1 MLRRIFPL
9 ILAFAMI
16 FSAGAALASSSA
28 SAAVVPVSMT
38 VAGEGTITVT
48 LLNENKAAEDGSG
61 TALTDIVIY
70 SPLYPEMYFPTEGES
85 VAPGTSRGFSCR
97 YLFTEEMLD
106 TAIPLSVSWID
117 GENAKGKDLSV
128 TVQRTKATTVTL
140 TRTASS
146 KQASPGEEITLT
158 YTVTNAGFTP
168 ITVSSLVDREIGGKS
183 SIITDKITIEGGA
196 KADIPYVYKM
206 GRNTVASEPT
216 VTYKDE
222 ATGEELTATASPI
235 TLGMVSSKISVEVLQ
250 GEATANGV
258 MFTLNLTN
266 NGNQRISGIVITDD
280 LGNRVNPDVFALAVG
295 ESRQLTYNVLTD
307 TERYVVFNISGE
319 TAAGDNYEDKTK
331 SYVVRKYIDPSL
343 LGIELTASVTETLN
357 SAGSVEIRFDIN
369 NTGTMEM
376 KDLVISESTVEIAE
390 DGTEQQKLTELYRA
404 DTVPTGMFST
414 PVTLYVG
421 QPRDLTFLVEMKD
434 PAGNPY
440 SYTTYVNADYLGVGN
455 VKETDDAQQSA
466 IDTLGASVG
475 DSISKALTIALIVLG
490 ALVVI
495 SVIAMIVLSSLE
507 KKQRR
512 DAARRRAARERRARL
527 EQDMAAE
534 NTARRRPRE

>member
-1 MLRRIFPL
+1 MLKRTIPFVL
-9 ILAFAMI
+9 GLAMI
-16 FSAGAALASSSA
+16 FAMGAALASSSA
-28 SAAVVPVSMT
+28 SAAIVPVSMT

-48 LLNENKAAEDGSG
+48 LLNENQAAEDGSG
-61 TALTDIVIY
+61 TPLTDIVIY
-70 SPLYPEMYFPTEGES
+70 SPLYPEMYFATEGES
-85 VAPGTSRGFSCR
+85 VPAGQSKGFSCK

-106 TAIPLSVSWID
+106 TDIPISASWID
-117 GENAKGKDLSV
+117 GDKAKGKDLTV
-128 TVQRTKATTVTL
+128 KVQRTKAATVTL
-140 TRTASS
+140 TRVAST

-158 YTVTNAGFTP
+158 YTVANTGTTP
-168 ITVSSLVDREIGGKS
+168 ITVSSLVDRAIGGKE
-183 SIITDKITIEGGA
+183 SILKEKVTIEGGA
-196 KADIPYVYKM
+196 KHDLKYVYKM
-206 GRNTVASEPT
+206 GRSTVESAP
-216 VTYKDE
+216 VITYKDE
-222 ATGEELTATASPI
+222 ATGEEQTAEASPM
-235 TLGMVSSKISVEVLQ
+235 TLGMVSSKISVEVIQ

-280 LGNRVNPDVFALAVG
+280 LGNRVNPEAFALAVG

-307 TERYVVFNISGE
+307 TERYVVFNLSGE
-319 TAAGDNYEDKTK
+319 TGNGDDYEDKTK

-343 LGIELTASVTETLN
+343 LGIQLTASVTETLN
-357 SAGSVEIRFDIN
+357 SAGSVEIKFDIN

-376 KDLVISESTVEIAE
+376 KDLVISEVTVEIAE
-390 DGTEQQKLTELYRA
+390 DGTEQQKLTELYRTE
-404 DTVPTGMFST
+404 TVPTGTFST

-440 SYTTYVNADYLGVGN
+440 TYNTYVTADYLGVGN
-455 VKETDDAQQSA
+455 VEETPDAQQSA
-466 IDTLGASVG
+466 INTLGASVG
-475 DSISKALTIALIVLG
+475 DSINKALTIALIVLG

-512 DAARRRAARERRARL
+512 EAARRRAARERRARL
-527 EQDMAAE
+527 EQDMARE
-534 NTARRRPRE
+534 NAARRRR

>member
-1 MLRRIFPL
+1 MLKRIFPF
-9 ILAFAMI
+9 ILALAMI
-16 FSAGAALASSSA
+16 FSMGGALASSSA
-28 SAAVVPVSMT
+28 SAAIVPVSMT

-48 LLNENKAAEDGSG
+48 LLNENEAAEDGTG
-61 TALTDIVIY
+61 TPLTDIVIY
-70 SPLYPEMYFPTEGES
+70 SPMYPEMYFASEGVSVPAGES
-85 VAPGTSRGFSCR
+85 KGFSCS

-106 TAIPLSVSWID
+106 TDIPLSVSWID
-117 GENAKGKDLSV
+117 GDNAKGKDLTV
-128 TVQRTKATTVTL
+128 KVQRTKATTVTL
-140 TRTASS
+140 TRVSSS

-158 YTVTNAGFTP
+158 YTVTNTGMTP
-168 ITVSSLVDREIGGKS
+168 VTVTSLVDRAIGGKE
-183 SIITDKITIEGGA
+183 SILKEKVTIEGGA
-196 KADIPYVYKM
+196 KHDLQYVYKM
-206 GRNTVASEPT
+206 GRNTVESAPV

-222 ATGEELTATASPI
+222 ATGEEQTATASPI
-235 TLGMVSSKISVEVLQ
+235 TLGMISSKISVEVLQ

-280 LGNRVNPDVFALAVG
+280 LGNRVNPEAFALAVG

-319 TAAGDNYEDKTK
+319 TAAGDDYEDKTK

-343 LGIELTASVTETLN
+343 LGIQLTASVTETLN
-357 SAGSVEIRFDIN
+357 SAGSVEVKFDIN

-376 KDLVISESTVEIAE
+376 KDLVISEVTTEIAE
-390 DGTEQQKLTELYRA
+390 DGTEQQKLTELYRT
-404 DTVPTGMFST
+404 DTIPTGTFSV

-421 QPRDLTFLVEMKD
+421 QPRDLAFLVEMKD

-440 SYTTYVNADYLGVGN
+440 TYNAYVTAEYLGVGN
-455 VKETDDAQQSA
+455 VEETPQAQQSA
-466 IDTLGASVG
+466 INTLGASVG
-475 DSISKALTIALIVLG
+475 DSISRALTVALIVLA

-495 SVIAMIVLSSLE
+495 SVVAMIVLSALE

-512 DAARRRAARERRARL
+512 EAARRRAARERRARL
-527 EQDMAAE
+527 EQDMAREDA
-534 NTARRRPRE
+534 ARRRR

>member
-1 MLRRIFPL
+1 MLKRIFPF
-9 ILAFAMI
+9 ILALAMI
-16 FSAGAALASSSA
+16 FSMGGALASSSA
-28 SAAVVPVSMT
+28 SAAIVPVSMT

-48 LLNENKAAEDGSG
+48 LLNENQAAEDGTG
-61 TALTDIVIY
+61 TPLTDIVIY
-70 SPLYPEMYFPTEGES
+70 SPMYPEMYFASEGVSVPAGES
-85 VAPGTSRGFSCR
+85 KGFSCS

-106 TAIPLSVSWID
+106 TDIPLSVSWID
-117 GENAKGKDLSV
+117 GDNAKGKDLTV
-128 TVQRTKATTVTL
+128 KVQRTKATTVTL
-140 TRTASS
+140 TRVSSS

-158 YTVTNAGFTP
+158 YTVTNTGMTP
-168 ITVSSLVDREIGGKS
+168 VTVTSLVDRAIGGKE
-183 SIITDKITIEGGA
+183 SILKEKVTIEGGA
-196 KADIPYVYKM
+196 KHDLKHVYKM
-206 GRNTVASEPT
+206 GRNTVESAPV

-222 ATGEELTATASPI
+222 ATGEEQTATASPI

-280 LGNRVNPDVFALAVG
+280 LGNRVNPEAFALAVG

-319 TAAGDNYEDKTK
+319 TASGDDYEDKTK

-343 LGIELTASVTETLN
+343 LGIQLTASVTETLN
-357 SAGSVEIRFDIN
+357 SAGSVEVKFDIN

-376 KDLVISESTVEIAE
+376 KDLVISEVTTEIAE
-390 DGTEQQKLTELYRA
+390 DGTEQQKLTELYRT
-404 DTVPTGMFST
+404 DTIPTGTFSV

-421 QPRDLTFLVEMKD
+421 QPRDLAFLVEMKD

-440 SYTTYVNADYLGVGN
+440 TYNAYVTAEYLGVGN
-455 VKETDDAQQSA
+455 VEETPQAQQSA
-466 IDTLGASVG
+466 INTLGASVG
-475 DSISKALTIALIVLG
+475 DSISRALTVALIVLA

-495 SVIAMIVLSSLE
+495 SVVAMIVLSALE

-512 DAARRRAARERRARL
+512 EAARRRAARERRARL
-527 EQDMAAE
+527 EQDMAREDA
-534 NTARRRPRE
+534 ARRRR

>member
-1 MLRRIFPL
+1 MLKRIFPF
-9 ILAFAMI
+9 ILALAMI
-16 FSAGAALASSSA
+16 FSMGGALASSSA
-28 SAAVVPVSMT
+28 SAAIVPVSMT

-48 LLNENKAAEDGSG
+48 LLNENQAAEDGTG
-61 TALTDIVIY
+61 TPLTDIVIY
-70 SPLYPEMYFPTEGES
+70 SPMYPEMYFASEGVSVPAGES
-85 VAPGTSRGFSCR
+85 KGFSCS

-106 TAIPLSVSWID
+106 TDIPLSVSWID
-117 GENAKGKDLSV
+117 GDNAKGKDL
-128 TVQRTKATTVTL
+128 TIKVQRTKATTVTL
-140 TRTASS
+140 TRVASS

-158 YTVTNAGFTP
+158 YTVTNTGMTP
-168 ITVSSLVDREIGGKS
+168 VTVTSLVDRAIGGKE
-183 SIITDKITIEGGA
+183 SILKEKVTIEGGA
-196 KADIPYVYKM
+196 KHDLQYVYKM
-206 GRNTVASEPT
+206 GRNTVESAPV

-222 ATGEELTATASPI
+222 ATGEEQTATASPI
-235 TLGMVSSKISVEVLQ
+235 TLGMISSKISVEVLQ

-280 LGNRVNPDVFALAVG
+280 LGNRVNPEAFALAVG

-319 TAAGDNYEDKTK
+319 TAAGDDYEDKTK

-343 LGIELTASVTETLN
+343 LGIQLTASVTETLN
-357 SAGSVEIRFDIN
+357 SAGSVEVKFDIN

-376 KDLVISESTVEIAE
+376 KDLVISEVTTEIAE
-390 DGTEQQKLTELYRA
+390 DGTEQQKLTELYRT
-404 DTVPTGMFST
+404 DTIPTGTFSV

-421 QPRDLTFLVEMKD
+421 QPRDLAFLVEMKD

-440 SYTTYVNADYLGVGN
+440 TYNAYVTAEYLGVGN
-455 VKETDDAQQSA
+455 VEETPQAQQSA
-466 IDTLGASVG
+466 INTLGASVG
-475 DSISKALTIALIVLG
+475 DSISRALTVALIVLA

-495 SVIAMIVLSSLE
+495 SVVAMIVLSALE

-512 DAARRRAARERRARL
+512 EAARRRAARERRARL
-527 EQDMAAE
+527 EQDMAREDA
-534 NTARRRPRE
+534 ARRRR

>member
-1 MLRRIFPL
+1 MLKRIIPFV
-9 ILAFAMI
+9 LAFAVI
-16 FSAGAALASSSA
+16 FTMGAAFASSSV

-48 LLNENKAAEDGSG
+48 LTNENEAAEDGSG
-61 TALTDIVIY
+61 TPLTDIVIY
-70 SPLYPEMYFPTEGES
+70 SPLYPDMYFATEGES
-85 VAPGTSRGFSCR
+85 VPAGQSKGFSCK

-106 TAIPLSVSWID
+106 TEVPISASWID
-117 GENAKGKDLSV
+117 GDRAKADDL
-128 TVQRTKATTVTL
+128 TVKIQRTKAATVTL
-140 TRTASS
+140 TRVASS

-158 YTVTNAGFTP
+158 YTINNTGMTPVT
-168 ITVSSLVDREIGGKS
+168 VKSLVDRAIGGKE
-183 SIITDKITIEGGA
+183 SILKESIVIEGGA
-196 KADIPYVYKM
+196 KHELQYVYKM
-206 GRNTVASEPT
+206 GRNTVESVPV

-222 ATGEELTATASPI
+222 ATGEEGTAEASPI
-235 TLGMVSSKISVEVLQ
+235 TLGMISSKISVEVIQ

-280 LGNRVNPDVFALAVG
+280 QGNRVNPEAFALAVG

-307 TERYVVFNISGE
+307 AERYVVFNLSGE
-319 TAAGDNYEDKTK
+319 TASGDDYEDNTK

-343 LGIELTASVTETLN
+343 LGIQLTASVTETLN
-357 SAGSVEIRFDIN
+357 SAGSVEIQFDIN

-376 KDLVISESTVEIAE
+376 KDLIISEVTVEIAE
-390 DGTEQQKLTELYRA
+390 DGTEQQKLNELYRTE
-404 DTVPTGMFST
+404 TVPTGTFST

-421 QPRDLTFLVEMKD
+421 QPRDLVFLVEMKD

-440 SYTTYVNADYLGVGN
+440 TYNTYITAEYLGVGD
-455 VKETDDAQQSA
+455 VEETPVAQQNA
-466 IDTLGASVG
+466 INTLGASVG
-475 DSISKALTIALIVLG
+475 DSISRALTIAMIVLG

-495 SVIAMIVLSSLE
+495 SIIAMIILSALE

-512 DAARRRAARERRARL
+512 EAARRRAARERRARL
-527 EQDMAAE
+527 EQDMARENAE
-534 NTARRRPRE
+534 RRRR